1 MKTTAILT
9 EHRARNHGSCLQ
21 AYALQE
27 SLRDLGYACEI
38 IDYRPRAVEDTF
50 GVFIKS
56 LHRECGRN
64 PKRLAMFYA
73 NTLLFSPL
81 RIRREWKFA
90 RYRKEMYRLSRRH
103 FETLTPALAKEL
115 TYDAYVCGSDQIWNP
130 RITKGMDPLYFAAP
144 FDPQARKVSYAASI
158 GLSALEEKDAADLVR
173 LLEPMDTVTVREP
186 SAQRLIASL
195 CDKPVEVVLDPTLL
209 IDPTRWQQLITTRRP
224 VNKDYILVYS
234 LKVDDHM
241 IAYANRLSRETGLPV
256 LFFDLRRRY
265 GKHSIS
271 KYTADPIEFLRY
283 LQDARYVVTNS
294 FHGTVFS
301 VLFQKQFV
309 CVPMEGT
316 SSRMVDLLEKVGLS
330 HRLLGDDLDIDAP
343 IDYRPVQAILEAERQ
358 RCRRLLQEA
367 IG

>member
-1 MKTTAILT
+1 MKTTAVLT
-9 EHRARNHGSCLQ
+9 EHRARNHDSCLQ

-27 SLRDLGYACEI
+27 CLRDLGYESGI

-81 RIRREWKFA
+81 RIRREYKFA
-90 RYRKEMYRLSRRH
+90 RYRRQMYRLSRQH
-103 FETLTPALAKEL
+103 FERLTPALAEQL
-115 TYDAYVCGSDQIWNP
+115 SYDAYVCGSDQIWNP

-144 FDPQARKVSYAASI
+144 FDPKARKLSYAASI
-158 GLSALEEKDAADLVR
+158 GLSSLEEEDAKTLVE
-173 LLEPMDTVTVREP
+173 LLTPMDTVTVREP
-186 SAQRLIASL
+186 SAQKLIQSL
-195 CDKPVEVVLDPTLL
+195 CDKPVEVVIDPTLL
-209 IDPTRWQQLITTRRP
+209 MDPARWFELIETRRP
-224 VNKDYILVYS
+224 VNKEYILVYS
-234 LKVDDHM
+234 LKVDEQM
-241 IAYANRLSRETGLPV
+241 IAYANRLSQQTGLPV

-265 GKHSIS
+265 GKHSLS
-271 KYTADPIEFLRY
+271 KYTADPLEFLRY
-283 LQDARYVVTNS
+283 LHDAKYVVTNS

-301 VLFQKQFV
+301 TIFEKQFV

-316 SSRMVDLLEKVGLS
+316 SSRMVDLLDRVGLS
-330 HRLLGDDLDIDAP
+330 HRLLQDGLDIDAP
-343 IDYRPVQAILEAERQ
+343 IDYAPVRDILAGERQ
-358 RCRRLLQEA
+358 RCRDILKAA